1 MSLAK
6 SLGIPDKPAPRA
18 RCPVAVLK
26 ESLDKIDRDALYDT
40 MLKIQTADVISRKN
54 GQNPYTVAWLS
65 TKLNENGYKLN
76 AKALARHIN
85 RRCSCD
91 SL

>member
-18 RCPVAVLK
+18 RCPIALLY
-26 ESLDKIDRDALYDT
+26 ETLSNEDRAALYDT
-40 MLKIQTADVISRKN
+40 MVKIQTADLMSRKN
-54 GQNPYTVAWLS
+54 GQNPYTAAWLS
-65 TKLNENGYKLN
+65 TKLNENGYKVN
-76 AKALARHIN
+76 AKSIGRHIN
-85 RRCSCD
+85 QRCSCD

>member
-18 RCPVAVLK
+18 RCPIALLY
-26 ESLDKIDRDALYDT
+26 ETLSNEDRVALYDT
-40 MLKIQTADVISRKN
+40 MVKIQTADLMSRKN

-65 TKLNENGYKLN
+65 TKLNENGYKVN
-76 AKALARHIN
+76 AKSIGRHIN
-85 RRCSCD
+85 QRCSCD

>member
-18 RCPVAVLK
+18 RCPIALLK
-26 ESLDKIDRDALYDT
+26 ETLNNEDREALHDT
-40 MLKIQTADVISRKN
+40 MIKIQTADLMSRKN

-65 TKLNENGYKLN
+65 TKLNENGYRIN
-76 AKALARHIN
+76 AKSLGRHIN

>member
-1 MSLAK
+1 VSLAK

-26 ESLDKIDRDALYDT
+26 ESLDNADREALYDT
-40 MLKIQTADVISRKN
+40 MLKIQTADVISRKV

-65 TKLNENGYKLN
+65 TKLNENGYRIN
-76 AKALARHIN
+76 AKSIGRHIN

>member
-18 RCPVAVLK
+18 RCPIALLYETLSK
-26 ESLDKIDRDALYDT
+26 EDRAALHDT
-40 MLKIQTADVISRKN
+40 MEKIQNADLMSRKN

-65 TKLNENGYKLN
+65 TKLNENGYKIN
-76 AKALARHIN
+76 AKSIGRHIN
-85 RRCSCD
+85 QRCSCD

>member
-18 RCPVAVLK
+18 RCSVSLIYEVLNN
-26 ESLDKIDRDALYDT
+26 EDRAALYDT
-40 MLKIQTADVISRKN
+40 MVKIQTADIISRKN
-54 GQNPYTVAWLS
+54 GQNPYTAAWLA
-65 TKLNENGYKLN
+65 TKLNENGYKIN
-76 AKALARHIN
+76 AKSLARHIN
-85 RRCSCD
+85 RRCSCE

>member
-1 MSLAK
+1 M
-6 SLGIPDKPAPRA
+6 I
-18 RCPVAVLK
+18 
-26 ESLDKIDRDALYDT
+26 
-40 MLKIQTADVISRKN
+40 KIQTADLMSRKN

-65 TKLNENGYKLN
+65 TKLNENGYRIN
-76 AKALARHIN
+76 AKSLGRHIN